1 MNTNPYY
8 RTVKARTSGRA
19 SATPA
24 GEAYKRPSSQI
35 EETSQFDASG
45 AINTGIAAA
54 GIAGNAYGQGANFQ
68 ERNFQ
73 TGAGEMLQ
81 GAQAGFNVAG
91 PAGALAGAAIAPV
104 IGGVSSAIGERQGIK
119 NAELATPE
127 LYSQYG
133 NGDPTYQGQGYL
145 QSSEQ
150 IGELGQIADSYGNQ
164 PKVRG
169 IGETF
174 KLATGKLLGNDRDAR
189 RKRDSMLKELR
200 SQQTGFNQ
208 ASEGFE
214 QREVAQEQ
222 YRRNRSRTNRLYN
235 LYSATGQ
242 QLY

>member
-8 RTVKARTSGRA
+8 TPIKARTAGRA

-24 GEAYKRPSSQI
+24 GEAYKRPPLQQ
-35 EETSQFDASG
+35 EEGSQFDFPG

-54 GIAGNAYGQGANFQ
+54 GIAANAYGQGADFQ

-73 TGAGEMLQ
+73 TGAGETLQ

-91 PAGALAGAAIAPV
+91 PAGALAGAVAAPM
-104 IGGVSSAIGERQGIK
+104 IGGISSAIGERQGIK

-127 LYSQYG
+127 LFSQYG
-133 NGDPTYQGQGYL
+133 NGDPTYQGGGYL

-150 IGELGQIADSYGNQ
+150 IGELSKIADSYNND
-164 PKVRG
+164 PKLRG

-189 RKRDSMLKELR
+189 RKRDAMLKELR
-200 SQQTGFNQ
+200 SQQTSFNQ

-222 YRRNRSRTNRLYN
+222 YRRNRNRTNRLYN
-235 LYSATGQ
+235 LYNATGQ